1 VDETTAARPSVAY
14 RDDVFRALVR
24 DRSFPGV
31 VGAIEAGFG
40 LVMMAFFSLIVMAVG
55 GLLFVLNSWLYG
67 YPRLE
72 TPERVAFTLAWI
84 PVAWLEWRSLTFFF
98 DGLAVA
104 AHPVPVY
111 VATQLTA
118 RRPVTRL
125 LIAVW
130 WFAHAAAIVM
140 VAEGFVH
147 HLKPFNPSDVER
159 VLYIVIP
166 LAILF
171 GTAFAMNTHLLIA
184 VYSLTRSERLVRRV
198 YRLRIVLDL
207 AVVLALPKV
216 IFLLGT

>member
-1 VDETTAARPSVAY
+1 MNEPTAAGPNVAY
-14 RDDVFRALVR
+14 RDDVLRALVR
-24 DRSFPGV
+24 DRSFLGV

-40 LVMMAFFSLIVMAVG
+40 LVMTAFFSLIVMAVG
-55 GLLFVLNSWLYG
+55 GLFFVLNSWLYG

-104 AHPVPVY
+104 AHPVPVH

-118 RRPVTRL
+118 RRPVMRL
-125 LIAVW
+125 LIALW
-130 WFAHAAAIVM
+130 WLAHAAAIVM

-147 HLKPFNPSDVER
+147 HLTPFNPSDVER

-171 GTAFAMNTHLLIA
+171 GTAVAMNTHLLIA
-184 VYSLTRSERLVRRV
+184 VFSLTRSERLVRWV
-198 YRLRIVLDL
+198 YHLRIVLDL
-207 AVVLALPKV
+207 AVVLAVPKLK
-216 IFLLGT
+216 LLLD